1 MDNYDEI
8 ISSLYDGELD
18 GDSTTKAIE
27 LFSKDQNIS
36 KKIALYGVISAAMQ
50 QEHANV
56 VPITTNKILRNKAL
70 WLTNGMTAAASVLLT
85 VFFIN

>member
-18 GDSTTKAIE
+18 GDSTSKAIE

-36 KKIALYGVISAAMQ
+36 KKIALYGVISAA
-50 QEHANV
+50 NNLS
-56 VPITTNKILRNKAL
+56 VPSIIKDQPID
-70 WLTNGMTAAASVLLT
+70 V
-85 VFFIN
+85 